1 MVIVRKQASLGQRL
15 LQEGF
20 ITNDQLE
27 LALKEQLNT
36 NEKLGEILVKLNFL
50 DPKQLLPILAKHIGV
65 EHVDIDIDN
74 IKEDLL
80 SLIPE
85 DVMRKDAVIP
95 VSKMGNKLSLAM
107 ANPTNVFLIDELQLR
122 TKFVIKPVL
131 ALKENI
137 LEILE
142 QYEKRKSEQ
151 STEAVETAL
160 KDLDVMGDEDIEIAE
175 NAFEDIES
183 GLGTDSAPVVRG
195 VNAIIGKAIKI
206 GASDI
211 HIEPYEKEIRVRCR
225 VDGVLVELKKLPR
238 SVLNAFISRIKII
251 SDLDIA
257 EKRLPQ
263 DGRFKIKLGRR
274 FVDFRVSTMPTIYG
288 EKVVMRILDKG
299 NVNLDLKYLGFT
311 DSDMEILEKVFMS
324 PYGMILVTGPT
335 GSGKST
341 TLYAAL
347 DKLNKSDVN
356 ISTAEDPVEYDMYGV
371 NQVHCRSEIGLDFA
385 TALRTFL
392 RQDPDII
399 MVGEIRDQETAEIS
413 IKAALTGHLVLST
426 LHTNDAPSAVQRL
439 INMGIEPFMISAS
452 LLMVQAQRLVRRICP
467 YCKEKHHYSKDVY
480 LALGLDY
487 EKYGEVDFYKGAG
500 CEHCN
505 ESGYKGRTVIY
516 EIMRVDDELR
526 DLIAKGANTH
536 TIKNKA
542 RELEM
547 KTLRENGIQKAI
559 DGITS
564 LDEILRVTME

>member
-15 LQEGF
+15 LQEGL

-36 NEKLGEILVKLNFL
+36 NERLGEILVKLNFL
-50 DPKQLLPILAKHIGV
+50 DSKQLLPILAKHIGV
-65 EHVDIDIDN
+65 EYVDIDIDN

-142 QYEKRKSEQ
+142 QYENRKSEQ

-160 KDLDVMGDEDIEIAE
+160 KDLDVIDEDIEIAE

-299 NVNLDLKYLGFT
+299 NVNLYLKYFT
-311 DSDMEILEKVFMS
+311 Y
-324 PYGMILVTGPT
+324 PG
-335 GSGKST
+335 
-341 TLYAAL
+341 AL
-347 DKLNKSDVN
+347 N
-356 ISTAEDPVEYDMYGV
+356 
-371 NQVHCRSEIGLDFA
+371 
-385 TALRTFL
+385 
-392 RQDPDII
+392 
-399 MVGEIRDQETAEIS
+399 
-413 IKAALTGHLVLST
+413 
-426 LHTNDAPSAVQRL
+426 
-439 INMGIEPFMISAS
+439 
-452 LLMVQAQRLVRRICP
+452 
-467 YCKEKHHYSKDVY
+467 
-480 LALGLDY
+480 
-487 EKYGEVDFYKGAG
+487 
-500 CEHCN
+500 
-505 ESGYKGRTVIY
+505 
-516 EIMRVDDELR
+516 
-526 DLIAKGANTH
+526 
-536 TIKNKA
+536 
-542 RELEM
+542 
-547 KTLRENGIQKAI
+547 
-559 DGITS
+559 
-564 LDEILRVTME
+564 